1 MFAVKRLR
9 FLAVMV
15 YSAAMAATSMSDR
28 DLPPRE
34 TFPERSTGNGSRRPT
49 MKDVATL
56 AGVSLATVSRVIN
69 ADGSV
74 RPDLADKVRDAVA
87 LLGYRRDLTATNLRR
102 ADRASATIGLVFDD
116 VANPF
121 HAALLRGVES
131 VARTR
136 GVLPLVG
143 SSDEDPDRERE
154 LAEAF
159 LSRRVDGLIV
169 VPSGTDHS
177 YLRTEIDA
185 GVALVFVDRPP
196 AFIDADCVLSDNAGG
211 AFAATSHLLAAGHR
225 RIGFLGDQQRIFTA
239 VERLRGY
246 REALAARGVAFD
258 ERLVRMELHDSA
270 SASAATAELL
280 SGVDPPTALFS
291 AQNLISIGT
300 IQRLRQLD
308 LHRRVA
314 LVGFDDLTLAD
325 AIDPGLTVVAQ
336 DANALGRMTAEL
348 LFERLD
354 GRTGPSRR
362 VELPTTVIE
371 RGTGELRP

>member
-1 MFAVKRLR
+1 
-9 FLAVMV
+9 MV
-15 YSAAMAATSMSDR
+15 YSARMAATPTPD
-28 DLPPRE
+28 DELPPRE
-34 TFPERSTGNGSRRPT
+34 TFSAGNGSRRPT
-49 MKDVATL
+49 MKEVATL
-56 AGVSLATVSRVIN
+56 AGVSLATVSRVVN

-74 RPDLADKVRDAVA
+74 RPDLAEKVREAVA
-87 LLGYRRDLTATNLRR
+87 LLGYRRDLAATNLRR
-102 ADRASATIGLVFDD
+102 ADRASSSIGLVFDD

-121 HAALLRGVES
+121 HAALLRGVET

-159 LSRRVDGLIV
+159 LARRVDGLIV
-169 VPSGTDHS
+169 VPSGPDHS
-177 YLRTEIDA
+177 YLRAESDA

-211 AFAATSHLLAAGHR
+211 AFAATAHLLAGGHR

-239 VERLRGY
+239 GERLRGY
-246 REALAARGVAFD
+246 REALAAHGVAFD
-258 ERLVRMELHDSA
+258 ERLVRMELHDSVT
-270 SASAATAELL
+270 ASAAAADLL
-280 SGVDPPTALFS
+280 SSDEPPTALFS

-300 IQRLRQLD
+300 VQRLRQLD

-314 LVGFDDLTLAD
+314 LVGFDDITLAD
-325 AIDPGLTVVAQ
+325 AIDPGLTVIAQ
-336 DANALGRMTAEL
+336 DANELGRMTAEL
-348 LFERLD
+348 LFARLD
-354 GRTGPSRR
+354 GRNGPSRR
-362 VELPTTVIE
+362 VEIPTRLIE